1 MSAKN
6 IRPARITPARAGKTL
21 LSSRH
26 LCREQDHPRACGENM
41 FPRCGVSASI
51 GSPPRV
57 RGKPQ
62 TIRIAVGYVRITPAR
77 AGKTCLSKSAGLM
90 PRDHPRACGEN
101 TATPQ
106 QTGAARGSPPRVR
119 GKRPARAAEG
129 LGIRITPARAG
140 KTEEDMGNAGT
151 EKDHPRACGENR
163 REGRRVRWKRGSP
176 PRVRGKHLAEVEE
189 GKAERITPARA
200 GKTPRKSDRRA
211 ARRDHPR
218 ACGENARSRASAR
231 CEAGSPPRVR
241 GKLLFLGVALCAH
254 RITPARAG
262 KTGAADG

>member
-1 MSAKN
+1 MRGKLINFMCSLWA
-6 IRPARITPARAGKTL
+6 IRITPARAGKTDSRYHRPRRAEDHPRACGENSRCPRKTSALRGSPPRVRGKPSCLPDICVGNGITPARAGKTL

-119 GKRPARAAEG
+119 GKRPARAAAPACS
-129 LGIRITPARAG
+129 RITPARAG
-140 KTEEDMGNAGT
+140 KTLGRFWRGAGD
-151 EKDHPRACGENR
+151 KDHPRACGENR
-163 REGRRVRWKRGSP
+163 GGHGQCR
-176 PRVRGKHLAEVEE
+176 
-189 GKAERITPARA
+189 
-200 GKTPRKSDRRA
+200 
-211 ARRDHPR
+211 
-218 ACGENARSRASAR
+218 N
-231 CEAGSPPRVR
+231 
-241 GKLLFLGVALCAH
+241 
-254 RITPARAG
+254 
-262 KTGAADG
+262 